1 MRRIHW
7 LLAGLALAI
16 GAGALAQVVP
26 GGLPSK
32 PRFQSLVVSCP
43 NAAGCSPGGGVD
55 TRSHIC
61 NTGAPSSNQCWSLDV
76 DNTGLLSLVLEADN
90 MTGLSNGLTISRS
103 GGSPVAMKFNGQE
116 LAYAAFRT
124 PKFSFGEFIAT
135 SGGCSNNTGVWQT
148 QNMTGTCTRN
158 SLGVFTVNFNTA
170 YAGSPICLANATSAT
185 AGAASVNTAGTTS
198 VTVGTVNTAFAAAD
212 IGSFFVTCMGF

>member
-16 GAGALAQVVP
+16 GAGAIAQVVP
-26 GGLPSK
+26 GGLPSR
-32 PRFQSLVVSCP
+32 PRFQTVVVSC
-43 NAAGCSPGGGVD
+43 NNSAGCSPGAGVD
-55 TRSHIC
+55 TRTHIC

-76 DNTGLLSLVLEADN
+76 DNTGLLSFVLEADN
-90 MTGLSNGLTISRS
+90 MTGLSNGLTLSRS

-124 PKFSFGEFIAT
+124 PKFSFGEFIGNA
-135 SGGCSNNTGVWQT
+135 GGCSNNTGVWQT

-158 SLGVFTVNFNTA
+158 SVGNYTINFNTA
-170 YAGSPICLANATSAT
+170 YAGSPICQAQITSAL
-185 AGAASVNTAGTTS
+185 AGIAGVNTAGTTS
-198 VTVGTVNTAFAAAD
+198 VTVQVGTTAFAAQD
-212 IGSFFVTCMGF
+212 GSFFLRCDGF